1 MPEAEKDYSA
11 GLDGINTT
19 PTTPDI
25 EIGKIRFSEAMQQ
38 LRSSEVQA
46 YIEANFAT
54 QVVELVK
61 QVLAIVL

>member
-1 MPEAEKDYSA
+1 
-11 GLDGINTT
+11 
-19 PTTPDI
+19 
-25 EIGKIRFSEAMQQ
+25 